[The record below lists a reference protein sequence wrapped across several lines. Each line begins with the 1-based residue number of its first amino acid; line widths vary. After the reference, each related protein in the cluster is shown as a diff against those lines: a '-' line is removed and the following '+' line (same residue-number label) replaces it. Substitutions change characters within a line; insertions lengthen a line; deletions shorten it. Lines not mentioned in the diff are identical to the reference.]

1 MAIGDLPSA
10 ELQLPGERRNG
21 EDASR
26 ERGQETTWRSEDTG
40 MGMAFVAATA
50 IAPSQSVPCAPMPS
64 AKSQGD
70 DQSNGHCHRLDVVGG
85 IF

>member
-50 IAPSQSVPCAPMPS
+50 SQRCRP
-64 AKSQGD
+64 
-70 DQSNGHCHRLDVVGG
+70 QSPEVMT
-85 IF
+85 